1 MVVLGALRLMIP
13 AGGAPV
19 AGPGA
24 SAGGK
29 AAGRPTAVT
38 LTPVVVRP
46 FSDRIDVLGVAKG
59 RQSVTLTADT
69 TELVTRILFH
79 SGQAVRQGQVLA
91 ELNAREQT
99 ADIGQYQAALALAE
113 QNLQRYQTLADKG
126 IAAKATVDQYRATRD
141 QARATLE
148 AARAR
153 AANRVIRAPFSG
165 VIGLTDAAPGMLLNP
180 GGSIATLDDI
190 SVIRVDFPVPERYLS
205 VLREGL
211 AISATADAYPNQA
224 FRGFIAKLDTRVDP
238 NTRAITARAEF
249 PNGDRRLKPGMLLH
263 VGIDQGLRQNP
274 SAPESAVVFE
284 GDKAFVFVATPD
296 PKKGQIAVRRPVSL
310 GVKRE
315 GVVEV
320 TGGLQP
326 GETVIADGLNRVRP
340 NEAIVAAGREPKR
353 AA

>member
-1 MVVLGALRLMIP
+1 MVVLGAIRLMIP
-13 AGGAPV
+13 AGGA
-19 AGPGA
+19 AGGAPGA
-24 SAGGK
+24 TAGKG
-29 AAGRPTAVT
+29 AGRPTAVT
-38 LTPVVVRP
+38 LTPVVLRF
-46 FSDRIDVLGVAKG
+46 FSNRIDVLGVAKG

-79 SGQAVRQGQVLA
+79 SGQAVRQGEVLA

-99 ADIGQYQAALALAE
+99 ADIGQYEAALALAE

-126 IAAKATVDQYRATRD
+126 IAAKATVDQYKATRD

-148 AARAR
+148 ASKAR

-205 VLREGL
+205 VLLEGL
-211 AISATADAYPNQA
+211 PISATADAYTTQT
-224 FRGFIAKLDTRVDP
+224 FRGIIAKVDTRVDP
-238 NTRAITARAEF
+238 TTRAITARAEF

-263 VGIDQGLRQNP
+263 VGIDQAARQSP

-284 GDKAFVFVATPD
+284 GDKAFVFVASPD
-296 PKKGQIAVRRPVSL
+296 PKKGQIAVRRAVSL
-310 GVKRE
+310 GVKHD

-320 TGGLQP
+320 TAGLRP
-326 GETVIADGLNRVRP
+326 GETLIADGLNRVRP
-340 NEAIVAAGREPKR
+340 NEAIVAAGREPRR